1 MTGAPDGTNEEGGGR
16 PARPLRSF
24 GRLKGRPLSPR
35 QAALVAHRLPS
46 LSSLEGLAG
55 EVWLEVGFGGGE
67 HLVGQAAAHRHV
79 TLIGVEPFLDGVAK
93 AVTAADAAGLTN
105 VRIRRGDARETMAA
119 LPDGLLT
126 RLYVLFPDPW
136 PKARHHKRRLVQPAF
151 AAEAARLL
159 KPGGVFTLATD
170 WAHYA
175 DAMLET
181 VLADGRFDWTARDP
195 DDWRMPPADHVP
207 TRYQLKRL
215 GDCAPVFLTF
225 RRANGPGGAGGSP
238 G

>member
-1 MTGAPDGTNEEGGGR
+1 VSGASE
-16 PARPLRSF
+16 RPLRSF

-35 QAALVAHRLPS
+35 QDALLEARLPA
-46 LSSLEGLAG
+46 LSSLEALAG

-67 HLVGQAAAHRHV
+67 HLVGQAKSRPDV

-93 AVTAADAAGLTN
+93 AVTAVDEAGLAN
-105 VRIRRGDARETMAA
+105 VRILRGDARDAMAA
-119 LPDGLLT
+119 LPDARLA

-136 PKARHHKRRLVQPAF
+136 PKARHHKRRLVQPGF
-151 AAEAARLL
+151 VAEAARLL
-159 KPGGVFTLATD
+159 APGAVFTLATD

-181 VLADGRFDWTARDP
+181 VLADGRFDWPARDP
-195 DDWRMPPADHVP
+195 DDWRLPPPDHVP

-215 GDCAPVFLTF
+215 GDCAPVFFTF
-225 RRANGPGGAGGSP
+225 RRT
-238 G
+238 